1 MIKFKYRYCKV
12 HMAQYL
18 SGDLPDTTRR
28 RIARYIDECEDCY
41 NEYIRQRNLANQLER
56 SLPIIGRP
64 SAAKLDNMW
73 AAIQSELATPSDSPS
88 TMLTYRPRKHKTWGY
103 GLVMMMIVV
112 MMLIPLVIG
121 YHASVSPVPL
131 PPRPATVQI
140 VKTPTTI
147 AENNPSLILASIT
160 QPSVPIAL
168 PLLQNTP
175 APRFRR

>member
-28 RIARYIDECEDCY
+28 RIARYIDECQDCY
-41 NEYIRQRNLANQLER
+41 DEYIHQRNLANRLER
-56 SLPIIGRP
+56 ELPVLGRP
-64 SAAKLDNMW
+64 SATALDNIW
-73 AAIQSELATPSDSPS
+73 SAIQADLATDTPQSS
-88 TMLTYRPRKHKTWGY
+88 MLTYRPQKRQTWGY
-103 GLVMMMIVV
+103 GLVMLMVAMML
-112 MMLIPLVIG
+112 LIPLVIG

-131 PPRPATVQI
+131 PPRPQTAEI

-147 AENNPSLILASIT
+147 AENQRVVLASIT
-160 QPSVPIAL
+160 QPSVPLSL

-175 APRFRR
+175 APLFRR